1 MRSDDVKKGL
11 ERAAH
16 RALLKSLRLSD
27 EEISNPW
34 IAIVNSWNEI
44 VPGHI
49 HLNRLADAAKK
60 GVRRAGGTPFEFN
73 TIAIC
78 DGLCQGTTGMK
89 YSLPS
94 RDIIA
99 DSVEAM
105 AEAHLFDA
113 MVMISSCDKVIP
125 GHLMAAAR
133 VDIPSIIIT
142 GGPMLPGRHEGRE
155 ITLTDMREYIG
166 AVVAGKLSMDELKEI
181 ESLACPG
188 AGSCS
193 MMGTANTMAILTEAL
208 GMSLT
213 GCATAHA
220 VDPMKEEAAEE
231 SGKMVL
237 ELLKRNLKPSDI
249 MTEEAFKN
257 AMTVGMALGGS
268 LNMCLHIPAIASEL
282 GLKISLDLLDEV
294 SKRTPHICPIKPAG
308 KYTMKDLDEAG
319 GIPAVMKELTPIL
332 STDCLTVTGKTV
344 KENIA
349 KANVLTREV
358 IRSLGNPVHKGGSI
372 AVLKG
377 NLAPRGSVVKAVAV
391 EKSMLVH
398 EGPAKVFSSMEEAVK
413 ALLDH
418 EIHHGEV
425 IVIRYEGPR
434 GGPGM
439 REMHMVSS
447 ILVGMGLDTSVALV
461 TDGRFSG
468 SSRGPM
474 IGYVSPEAAEGGP
487 IAVIKDGDIVS
498 YDIPRRKL
506 DVKVTND
513 EFRERLRG
521 WKPPPIIKKGLLRR
535 YIKAATSSDEG
546 AILK

>member
-1 MRSDDVKKGL
+1 
-11 ERAAH
+11 
-16 RALLKSLRLSD
+16 
-27 EEISNPW
+27 
-34 IAIVNSWNEI
+34 
-44 VPGHI
+44 
-49 HLNRLADAAKK
+49 
-60 GVRRAGGTPFEFN
+60 
-73 TIAIC
+73 
-78 DGLCQGTTGMK
+78 
-89 YSLPS
+89 
-94 RDIIA
+94 
-99 DSVEAM
+99 M
-105 AEAHLFDA
+105 A
-113 MVMISSCDKVIP
+113 
-125 GHLMAAAR
+125 
-133 VDIPSIIIT
+133 
-142 GGPMLPGRHEGRE
+142 
-155 ITLTDMREYIG
+155 
-166 AVVAGKLSMDELKEI
+166 
-181 ESLACPG
+181 
-188 AGSCS
+188 
-193 MMGTANTMAILTEAL
+193 
-208 GMSLT
+208 
-213 GCATAHA
+213 
-220 VDPMKEEAAEE
+220 
-231 SGKMVL
+231 
-237 ELLKRNLKPSDI
+237 
-249 MTEEAFKN
+249 
-257 AMTVGMALGGS
+257 VGMALGGS

>member
-1 MRSDDVKKGL
+1 
-11 ERAAH
+11 
-16 RALLKSLRLSD
+16 
-27 EEISNPW
+27 
-34 IAIVNSWNEI
+34 
-44 VPGHI
+44 
-49 HLNRLADAAKK
+49 
-60 GVRRAGGTPFEFN
+60 
-73 TIAIC
+73 
-78 DGLCQGTTGMK
+78 MK
-89 YSLPS
+89 FSLPS

-105 AEAHLFDA
+105 VEAHLFDA
-113 MVMISSCDKVIP
+113 MVMISSCDKVVP

-133 VDIPSIIIT
+133 VDIPSIVIT
-142 GGPMLPGRHEGRE
+142 GGPMLPGRIRKRE

-166 AVVAGKLSMDELKEI
+166 AVATGKLSMDELKEV
-181 ESLACPG
+181 ERMACPG

-213 GCATAHA
+213 GCATMHA
-220 VDPMKEEAAEE
+220 VDPAKEEIAGE
-231 SGKMVL
+231 SGKMIL
-237 ELLKRNLKPSDI
+237 ELLKINLKPSDI

-257 AMTVGMALGGS
+257 AITVAMAVGGS

-308 KYTMKDLDEAG
+308 KYTVKDLEAAG
-319 GIPAVMKELTPIL
+319 GIPAVMKELTPLL
-332 STDCLTVTGKTV
+332 STDCITVTGKTV

-349 KANVLTREV
+349 SAKVLRREV
-358 IRSLGNPVHKGGSI
+358 IRPLDNPIHKGGSI

-391 EKSMLVH
+391 EESMLVH
-398 EGPAKVFSSMEEAVK
+398 EGPARAFNSMEEAVK

-418 EIHHGEV
+418 EIHEGEV
-425 IVIRYEGPR
+425 IIIRYEGPK

-447 ILVGMGLDTSVALV
+447 LLVGMGLDTSVALV

-474 IGYVSPEAAEGGP
+474 IGHVSPEAAEGGP
-487 IAVIKDGDIVS
+487 IAVIKDGDIIS

-506 DVKVTND
+506 DVNVSDD
-513 EFRERLRG
+513 ELRERLRG
-521 WKPPPIIKKGLLRR
+521 WKPPPIVKKGFLRR
-535 YIKAATSSDEG
+535 YVKAVTSSDEG